1 MLSNH
6 KTLKYRKKLILE
18 ENTKL
23 INISSEQ
30 ITKYEK
36 LCKDVMPL
44 LTESELSQEL
54 KELDTILKE
63 SNSYTKS
70 LKLNGSLYHLFFIKN
85 CFINK
90 LLV

>member
-44 LTESELSQEL
+44 LTESELSQEQKDLL
-54 KELDTILKE
+54 KELDTIVKE

-70 LKLNGSLYHLFFIKN
+70 LKLNG
-85 CFINK
+85 
-90 LLV
+90 

>member
-23 INISSEQ
+23 INLLNINSEQ

-36 LCKDVMPL
+36 LCKDVMNL
-44 LTESELSQEL
+44 LTESELSQEQKDLL
-54 KELDTILKE
+54 KELDTIVKE

-70 LKLNGSLYHLFFIKN
+70 LKLNG
-85 CFINK
+85 
-90 LLV
+90 

>member
-6 KTLKYRKKLILE
+6 KTLKYRKNLILE

-23 INISSEQ
+23 INLLNINSEQ

-36 LCKDVMPL
+36 LCKDVMTL
-44 LTESELSQEL
+44 LTESELSQEQKDLL
-54 KELDTILKE
+54 KELDTIVKE

-70 LKLNGSLYHLFFIKN
+70 LKLNG
-85 CFINK
+85 
-90 LLV
+90 